1 MTENNI
7 QYEVHL
13 HVAIAQGDLE
23 WAKLALQFGADP
35 NCCDENGNTPLHL
48 IAKIE
53 DDWRDDLIDCLLK
66 HGADPFQEND
76 KGVSP
81 IELAQESDQWDLALK
96 MASYKI
102 DN

>member
-1 MTENNI
+1 MENNI

-13 HVAIAQGDLE
+13 HVAIVQRDIE
-23 WAKLALQFGADP
+23 WAKLALQFGANP

-48 IAKIE
+48 AIKIE
-53 DDWRDDLIDCLLK
+53 EECKDEIIECLLK
-66 HGADPFQEND
+66 FGADPFLEND
-76 KGVSP
+76 KGVSA
-81 IELAQESDQWDLALK
+81 IELAQESDQWSLALK